1 MNGRGNFEVILFCLY
16 CVNIVILILYT
27 YLGGNQKMKRRND
40 NFEKVWEDKDSMR
53 EIAKI
58 VLAMGTISMTA
69 LSVVVATILTTQEL
83 TYQYLLKVG
92 MISAAIWVTLFFV
105 LSIIFKLNEK

>member
-1 MNGRGNFEVILFCLY
+1 MN
-16 CVNIVILILYT
+16 
-27 YLGGNQKMKRRND
+27 KRKND
-40 NFEKVWEDKDSMR
+40 NFEKVWEDKESMK

-92 MISAAIWVTLFFV
+92 MISATAWITLFFV
-105 LSIIFKLNEK
+105 LSGILKLNKK